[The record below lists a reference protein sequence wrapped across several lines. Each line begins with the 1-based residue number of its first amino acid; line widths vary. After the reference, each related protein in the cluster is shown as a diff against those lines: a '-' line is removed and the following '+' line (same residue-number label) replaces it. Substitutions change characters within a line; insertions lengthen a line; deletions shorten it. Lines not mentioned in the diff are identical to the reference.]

1 MEDLQNKDKSI
12 QYILNIITETFGA
25 NYFVL
30 VDFWEGDNYAIGLR
44 KNEKLIY
51 ISTWNFKDSIENSP
65 QFYAEFELINQITFK
80 TIKIEKRLNNLSK
93 EELVEEIQRFIDIR
107 YK

>member
-1 MEDLQNKDKSI
+1 MEGLSNKDKSI
-12 QYILNIITETFGA
+12 QYTLNIITETFCS

-51 ISTWNFKDSIENSP
+51 L
-65 QFYAEFELINQITFK
+65 YLEF
-80 TIKIEKRLNNLSK
+80 
-93 EELVEEIQRFIDIR
+93 
-107 YK
+107 